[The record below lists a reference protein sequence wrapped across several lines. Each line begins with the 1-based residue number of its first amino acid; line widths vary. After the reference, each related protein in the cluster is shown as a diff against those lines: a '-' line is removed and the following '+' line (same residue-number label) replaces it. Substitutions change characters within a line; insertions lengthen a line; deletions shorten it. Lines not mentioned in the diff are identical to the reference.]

1 MSQLQE
7 STAIMSEWGEYNV
20 ETFELY
26 CKEKNEDTS
35 VIYSP
40 TKWQDFMQW
49 ASENNRAWVERSKSM
64 NNITKLEQPRYV
76 LEYIKGGSFH
86 YVVCSE
92 EEQEKYMQKYNV
104 KYGTCVQTA
113 EQLLETLTDKVGK
126 SVALSALRQ
135 VALGDAVDI

>member
-1 MSQLQE
+1 MDN
-7 STAIMSEWGEYNV
+7 M
-20 ETFELY
+20 
-26 CKEKNEDTS
+26 
-35 VIYSP
+35 
-40 TKWQDFMQW
+40 
-49 ASENNRAWVERSKSM
+49 
-64 NNITKLEQPRYV
+64 TKLEQPQYI

-126 SVALSALRQ
+126 SVALSALQQ

>member
-1 MSQLQE
+1 M
-7 STAIMSEWGEYNV
+7 G
-20 ETFELY
+20 
-26 CKEKNEDTS
+26 D
-35 VIYSP
+35 
-40 TKWQDFMQW
+40 
-49 ASENNRAWVERSKSM
+49 
-64 NNITKLEQPRYV
+64 ITKLEQPRYI

-126 SVALSALRQ
+126 SVALSALQQ
-135 VALGDAVDI
+135 VALGDVIEL

>member
-1 MSQLQE
+1 
-7 STAIMSEWGEYNV
+7 
-20 ETFELY
+20 
-26 CKEKNEDTS
+26 
-35 VIYSP
+35 
-40 TKWQDFMQW
+40 
-49 ASENNRAWVERSKSM
+49 M
-64 NNITKLEQPRYV
+64 NNMIKFEQPQYV

-86 YVVCSE
+86 YAVCSE

-126 SVALSALRQ
+126 NMALSALQQ

>member
-1 MSQLQE
+1 MSNM
-7 STAIMSEWGEYNV
+7 I
-20 ETFELY
+20 
-26 CKEKNEDTS
+26 
-35 VIYSP
+35 
-40 TKWQDFMQW
+40 
-49 ASENNRAWVERSKSM
+49 
-64 NNITKLEQPRYV
+64 KLEQPQYV

-126 SVALSALRQ
+126 SVALSALQQ

>member
-1 MSQLQE
+1 MDNM
-7 STAIMSEWGEYNV
+7 I
-20 ETFELY
+20 
-26 CKEKNEDTS
+26 
-35 VIYSP
+35 
-40 TKWQDFMQW
+40 
-49 ASENNRAWVERSKSM
+49 
-64 NNITKLEQPRYV
+64 KLEQPQYV

-126 SVALSALRQ
+126 STALSALQQ
-135 VALGDAVDI
+135 VALGGAVDI

>member
-1 MSQLQE
+1 MD
-7 STAIMSEWGEYNV
+7 
-20 ETFELY
+20 
-26 CKEKNEDTS
+26 K
-35 VIYSP
+35 
-40 TKWQDFMQW
+40 
-49 ASENNRAWVERSKSM
+49 
-64 NNITKLEQPRYV
+64 ITKLERPRYV

-104 KYGTCVQTA
+104 KYGTYVQTA

-126 SVALSALRQ
+126 NTALSALQQ

>member
-1 MSQLQE
+1 MDNM
-7 STAIMSEWGEYNV
+7 I
-20 ETFELY
+20 
-26 CKEKNEDTS
+26 
-35 VIYSP
+35 
-40 TKWQDFMQW
+40 
-49 ASENNRAWVERSKSM
+49 
-64 NNITKLEQPRYV
+64 KLERPRYV

-113 EQLLETLTDKVGK
+113 EQLLETLTDKVSK
-126 SVALSALRQ
+126 SVALSALQQ